1 MCGCSINFDKQNR
14 MLKRHPIS
22 IIGHKMLKNL
32 TKMLSCKYQSQIDNF
47 ISEKNPQSV
56 AEVEYWIRQYEMTK
70 GKLYYAI

>member
-1 MCGCSINFDKQNR
+1 
-14 MLKRHPIS
+14 
-22 IIGHKMLKNL
+22 
-32 TKMLSCKYQSQIDNF
+32 MLSCKYQSQIDNF